1 MFNLS
6 SSKIISGNHDFKLTN
21 LSFAERII
29 YWTIVLTP
37 IWWLLGIQ
45 PLFYPAIAVFLLV
58 VGFDLDKLIKGSLP
72 LCCWAWLAMT
82 LAALWTNILGLNEIN
97 FPFLKTAAVVITL
110 FKGYFFIF
118 ACLILPFWHR
128 IRIQVIVRA
137 VSWMASGYLVSLT
150 IQLLILFAL
159 GPQEPILPPLARL
172 LPIAKGSLTIQF
184 AVIQPFLGIPLPR
197 TILYTADPPILGAC
211 AVLCFFICWGETNR
225 RLRNFALAGCLA
237 TLIISQSRLALICFP
252 LVFLIIAAFRSG
264 LIRQSSLWIASFTS
278 LISAVLGLTIN
289 DLMSKPLETFNN
301 ARADSSKD
309 RAFIVNATIDAWK
322 ESPWLGWGIMGKTAS
337 WGNGAFELPLGTFS
351 SYAQVLYLHGIFGFI
366 FFITALASTLYHFWQ
381 PALKGSRICQ
391 RAFAILV
398 ALYVL
403 CQATNLTWMVIYFW
417 FFFVWL
423 GAIMA
428 EKIQQDVHISQWE
441 DLSQIRNPRYQNNQ
455 QISNAKN

>member
-1 MFNLS
+1 MLNFS
-6 SSKIISGNHDFKLTN
+6 SSKIIAGQHDFQLTN
-21 LSFAERII
+21 LSFAERVI

-45 PLFYPAIAVFLLV
+45 PLFYPAIASFLLV

-72 LCCWAWLAMT
+72 WFCWAWLAMT

-118 ACLILPFWHR
+118 ACLTLPFWHR

-137 VSWMASGYLVSLT
+137 VSWMASGYLVSLG
-150 IQLLILFAL
+150 IQLLILFFF
-159 GPQEPILPPLARL
+159 GPQEPILPPIARL

-184 AVIQPFLGIPLPR
+184 AGIQPFLGIPLPR
-197 TILYTADPPILGAC
+197 TNLYTADPPILGAC
-211 AVLCFFICWGETNR
+211 AVLCFFICWTETNH
-225 RLRNFALAGCLA
+225 RLRKFALAGCLA
-237 TLIISQSRLALICFP
+237 ILIISQSRLAWICFP

-264 LIRQSSLWIASFTS
+264 LIRQSSLWIASFTA
-278 LISAVLGLTIN
+278 LISAVLGLTIH
-289 DLMSKPLETFNN
+289 DLMNKPLEIFNN

-309 RAFIVNATIDAWK
+309 RGFIVNATIDAWK
-322 ESPWLGWGIMGKTAS
+322 ESPWTGWGIMGKTAS

-366 FFITALASTLYHFWQ
+366 FFITALGSTLYSFWQ
-381 PALKGSRICQ
+381 PALQGNRNCQ
-391 RAFAILV
+391 RAFASLV

-423 GAIMA
+423 GAIMT
-428 EKIQQDVHISQWE
+428 EIQQQNVQISKWE
-441 DLSQIRNPRYQNNQ
+441 DLSQMRHNSNLYNQ
-455 QISNAKN
+455 QLSNSQR